1 MSEEISA
8 REVLHRLERRHQIPS
23 NGGSRAWVFAS
34 EVRVGTGF
42 YTYVESHGIDNT
54 IRNATQQRID
64 AFAFNLWASTRFERR
79 AYEIKVTKTDLAH
92 ELANPAKA
100 AAALALSN
108 RFFLVVPSQ
117 LAEHVKQL
125 DIDGCIPTEWGILT
139 VESSRLRT
147 LKRAPWRDTPN
158 PPHNFMLSVC
168 RNLQRRGDECVPD

>member
-1 MSEEISA
+1 MSA
-8 REVLHRLERRHQIPS
+8 REVLHRLECWLQSPS

-34 EVRVGTGF
+34 EVRVGTGWSG
-42 YTYVESHGIDNT
+42 TKTDSGNIET
-54 IRNATQQRID
+54 AQRID

-139 VESSRLRT
+139 VESARLRT

-168 RNLQRRGDECVPD
+168 RNLQRQYDECACVPD